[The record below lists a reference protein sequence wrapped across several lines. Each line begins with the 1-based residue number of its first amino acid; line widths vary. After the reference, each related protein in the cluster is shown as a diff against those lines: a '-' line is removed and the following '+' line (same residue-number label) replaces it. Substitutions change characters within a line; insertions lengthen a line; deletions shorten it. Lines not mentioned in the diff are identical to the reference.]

1 MGGMACGADADDDLA
16 SGAFSEADSHRSFLE
31 ALNEWRNGN
40 LKDPVAAAAAGP
52 GPGGANTE
60 AQTETSPSRG
70 VRPGSAASKKSYFEK
85 LALNTASREAG
96 QSATGRL
103 LWY

>member
-40 LKDPVAAAAAGP
+40 LKDPSAAPGR

-60 AQTETSPSRG
+60 AQTETSPNR
-70 VRPGSAASKKSYFEK
+70 VLRPGSAASKKSYFEK

-96 QSATGRL
+96 QSATGR
-103 LWY
+103 